1 MSKTLV
7 IGLIK
12 ENKMKIQMSKF
23 RIEKMPAILGWKKC
37 RQFQVGKKMPTMLD
51 RNKMS
56 TNLGQ
61 KNSGKFGP
69 KKKMPVFSSWYK
81 FVGKPAIA
89 GELIGLQLWNFSKM
103 ILTSVEILKL

>member
-37 RQFQVGKKMPTMLD
+37 RQFQVGRYAGNFRSEKKMPTMLD
-51 RNKMS
+51 QNKMS

-61 KNSGKFGP
+61 KNCGKFGP
-69 KKKMPVFSSWYK
+69 KKKMQVFLSRYK

-89 GELIGLQLWNFSKM
+89 GELIGLQL
-103 ILTSVEILKL
+103 